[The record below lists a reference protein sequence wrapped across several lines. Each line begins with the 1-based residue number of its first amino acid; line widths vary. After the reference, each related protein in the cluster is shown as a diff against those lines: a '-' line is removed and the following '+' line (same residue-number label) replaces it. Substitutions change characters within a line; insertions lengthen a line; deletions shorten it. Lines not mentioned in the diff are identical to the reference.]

1 MMKKLFYGLL
11 CLLTFAGCGKDSG
24 VEKEGKDDKPTPEE
38 VTLELSVSDLVFE
51 AAGGVKV
58 FTVACSG
65 EWKSREPE
73 SGVPWTRTRG
83 TATGWWV

>member
-51 AAGGVKV
+51 AAGGRCLPLL
-58 FTVACSG
+58 AAGSG
-65 EWKSREPE
+65 KSREPE

>member
-1 MMKKLFYGLL
+1 M
-11 CLLTFAGCGKDSG
+11 TFAGCGKDSG

-65 EWKSREPE
+65 EWKIE
-73 SGVPWTRTRG
+73 G
-83 TATGWWV
+83 A